1 MHRLLL
7 RQEKM
12 MKRSTAKMQS
22 IGQNFVAR
30 AMNQLEVVNIRMQDD
45 VRKESHRCE

>member
-1 MHRLLL
+1 
-7 RQEKM
+7 M
-12 MKRSTAKMQS
+12 MKSSNAKMQS

-30 AMNQLEVVNIRMQDD
+30 AMNQMEVMNILMQDN